1 MSSLKIIVPENSINL
16 GERINKC
23 LNDIKIEEAIKEYG
37 KDYVLA
43 NLDLFYEDYLIR
55 MSNKELIRFNN
66 GEGKAVIRE
75 SVRNTDLYILSD
87 VSNNSIT
94 YKLRGVEHQMGPD
107 EHFMDILRILSAEC
121 GHGAK
126 RTLIMPYL
134 YNSRQDR
141 KDSRESLDCAVAL
154 KILLE
159 MGINEIV
166 TCDVHNKGVMNAVP
180 TIPFENMYLTDTM
193 LEAWLIR
200 ENIKDKED
208 IICISPDEGAMKRAR
223 FFSEV
228 LDDAKIGSFYKYR
241 SQDITDGSAQI
252 REHRFLGNEDD
263 LIGRTA
269 LVTDDMIDSG
279 SSILDTAKQL
289 KELGAERVYLMTTF
303 AFFSKGIEKFNE
315 YYECGYFDKVYST
328 NLVYVSP
335 EIRNQPWFETV
346 DCSHN
351 IANIINELHH
361 GRSIGELIK
370 GRDDV
375 LRKVRKIREE
385 RGKTK
390 DEIE

>member
-1 MSSLKIIVPENSINL
+1 MSSLKIIVPENCRDL
-16 GERINKC
+16 GERVNEC
-23 LNDIKIEEAIKEYG
+23 LKEIRLKEAIEEFGEECVLKHIDDFSE
-37 KDYVLA
+37 DYVI
-43 NLDLFYEDYLIR
+43 Y
-55 MSNKELIRFNN
+55 MSSKELVRFNN
-66 GEGKAVIRE
+66 GEGKAVINE
-75 SVRNTDLYILSD
+75 SVRDVDLYILSD

-94 YKLRGVEHQMGPD
+94 YKLRGKEHCMSPD

-121 GHGAK
+121 GHAKK

-134 YNSRQDR
+134 YSSRQDR
-141 KDSRESLDCAVAL
+141 KESRESLDCAMAL
-154 KILLE
+154 EWLVH
-159 MGINEIV
+159 MGVNEIV
-166 TCDVHNKGVMNAVP
+166 TCDVHNKGVMNAVH
-180 TIPFENMYLTDTM
+180 TTPFENVYLTDTM
-193 LEAWLIR
+193 LESWLR
-200 ENIKDKED
+200 KENIRDKEN

-228 LDDAKIGSFYKYR
+228 LDNAKVGSFYKFR
-241 SQDITDGSAQI
+241 SQDITDGSAKI

-279 SSILDTAKQL
+279 SSILDTARQL
-289 KELGAERVYLMTTF
+289 KELGAEKVYLMTTF

-335 EIRNQPWFETV
+335 EIRNQTWFESV
-346 DCSHN
+346 DCSYS
-351 IANIINELHH
+351 IANIINELNH

-375 LRKVRKIREE
+375 LRKVREIRGDGGSA
-385 RGKTK
+385 RK
-390 DEIE
+390 